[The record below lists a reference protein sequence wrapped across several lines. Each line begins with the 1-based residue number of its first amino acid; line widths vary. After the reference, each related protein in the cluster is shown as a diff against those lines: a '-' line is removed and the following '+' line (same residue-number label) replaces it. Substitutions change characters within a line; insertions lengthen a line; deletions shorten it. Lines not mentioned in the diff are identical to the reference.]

1 MDLIAAIFGFL
12 FILFRVAIGAA
23 LFLVR
28 AHITFTRHLFSRGA
42 GGGDAFVKPQT
53 KRQ

>member
-1 MDLIAAIFGFL
+1 MDLLAGIFGFL
-12 FILFRVAIGAA
+12 FMLCRVVFGMA

-28 AHITFTRHLFSRGA
+28 AHIAFVRHLFSKA
-42 GGGDAFVKPQT
+42 ADQGDDFVKPQT

>member
-1 MDLIAAIFGFL
+1 MDLVLGIFGFL

-28 AHITFTRHLFSRGA
+28 AHITFARHLLSRGD
-42 GGGDAFVKPQT
+42 GGGDGFVKPQT

>member
-1 MDLIAAIFGFL
+1 MGLIVAIFGFL

-28 AHITFTRHLFSRGA
+28 AHVAFAKHLFSRA
-42 GGGDAFVKPQT
+42 DDLGDALVKPQT
-53 KRQ
+53 RRQ